1 MASEDVSVSVSSNN
15 SDAMTV
21 VVPEDP
27 VVAMDVTASP
37 VSTVYDDANKKK
49 RKNII
54 TAEMAVDALLTANV
68 GTLGKVAF
76 G

>member
-15 SDAMTV
+15 SDARTV

-27 VVAMDVTASP
+27 VVAIDVTVSP
-37 VSTVYDDANKKK
+37 VSIVYDDANKKK
-49 RKNII
+49 RKKII
-54 TAEMAVDALLTANV
+54 TAEIAVDALLAANV